1 VDSTTTT
8 VAEIHRI
15 LDGIIDPCSV
25 SHGVPM
31 GIEEMGLV
39 RSVDIDDDGH
49 VVVDMRLTSPC
60 CLMVGHFSIETKARV
75 GALPGVRSVEFRHD
89 TGMEWTPSM
98 IAPAAEARRRLALQ
112 VVRRPA

>member
-1 VDSTTTT
+1 MDTATTAT
-8 VAEIHRI
+8 EIHRV

-31 GIEEMGLV
+31 GIDEMGLV
-39 RSVDIDDDGH
+39 RSVEIDDDGH

-60 CLMVGHFSIETKARV
+60 CLMVGHFVNETKERV
-75 GALPGVRSVEFRHD
+75 GALPGVRSVELRHD

-98 IAPAAEARRRLALQ
+98 IAPAAEARRQLALR
-112 VVRRPA
+112 VVRRSA